1 MSKYLHLSLDMRS
14 DIEVMLAKKFSFNRI
29 AQALGGR
36 GGSYLF
42 QILECILSSC
52 LLCGK
57 KEKSILVRLIIVFFS
72 YKAHIYTKILFKF
85 RKR

>member
-1 MSKYLHLSLDMRS
+1 M
-14 DIEVMLAKKFSFNRI
+14 I

-42 QILECILSSC
+42 QILECILGSC

-57 KEKSILVRLIIVFFS
+57 KEKSMLVRLIIVFFY
-72 YKAHIYTKILFKF
+72 YKVHIYYKLVDCLEKCLIYGHIRRFAN
-85 RKR
+85 